1 MQDFF
6 KRFWFVTLV
15 GILFVFAIGYYVV
28 DQSEDIL
35 KGKTVDGNDIVFEIN
50 GENITA
56 NQFYDELVDQI
67 GISAAYS
74 LIEKAVVGQIGETT
88 VDIKSEAKIQAENTI
103 DSFKE
108 YYGDDYEDILLQS
121 LQAVGYQSADELQ
134 DYFEHLFIL
143 DELTLDYL
151 FDNQEEY
158 VVPFLTNNKP
168 RLVSHIL
175 IAMDDPDNPTEE
187 EQNRWDNAIEALES
201 GTSFEEVATEYS
213 DDTAS
218 ATNQGSL
225 GYMDASTE
233 FVPEFLKA
241 ALALDA
247 ENSQSEWVKTSY
259 GYHLIRL
266 DAADLDSLKQEDG
279 FKVALISANSSA
291 QQQMIWIKA
300 QELGLTFHGEQHE
313 NLYDEL
319 ENFINPT
326 EDE

>member
-1 MQDFF
+1 MQDFL

-28 DQSEDIL
+28 EQSKEIL

-56 NQFYDELVDQI
+56 DDFYTELVDQI
-67 GISAAYS
+67 GISAAYA
-74 LIEKAVVGQIGETT
+74 LIEKAVVEQNGE
-88 VDIKSEAKIQAENTI
+88 VNADIESEAKIQAENTI
-103 DSFKE
+103 NSFKE
-108 YYGDDYEDILLQS
+108 YYGDDYEDVLLQS
-121 LQAVGYQSADELQ
+121 LQAVGYQSVDELK
-134 DYFEHLFIL
+134 DYFIHLIAL
-143 DELTLDYL
+143 DEMTLEYL
-151 FDNQEEY
+151 YANQEEF
-158 VVPFLTNNKP
+158 VVPFLTNSKP

-187 EQNRWDNAIEALES
+187 EQNRWDNAIEALDS
-201 GTSFEEVATEYS
+201 DMTFEEVATEYS

-225 GYMDASTE
+225 GYVDDATE
-233 FVPEFLKA
+233 FVPEFLDA

-247 ENSQSEWVKTSY
+247 DNPLSEWVKTSY

-266 DAADLDSLKQEDG
+266 DAADLDTLKQEDG
-279 FKVALISANSSA
+279 FKAALIAANSNA
-291 QQQMIWIKA
+291 QQQMIWNKA
-300 QELGLTFHGEQHE
+300 QELGLSFNGEQ
-313 NLYDEL
+313 YDKLQEEL

>member
-15 GILFVFAIGYYVV
+15 GILFAFAIGYYVV

-50 GENITA
+50 GEYITA
-56 NQFYDELVDQI
+56 DEFYNELVDQI

-74 LIEKAVVGQIGETT
+74 LIERAVVEQVGETSD
-88 VDIKSEAKIQAENTI
+88 DIKSEAKIQAENTI
-103 DSFKE
+103 NSFKE
-108 YYGDDYEDILLQS
+108 YYGDEYEAILIQS
-121 LQAVGYQSADELQ
+121 LQSVGYQSADELQ

-151 FDNQEEY
+151 YDNQDEF
-158 VVPFLTNNKP
+158 VVPFLANNKP

-187 EQNRWDNAIEALES
+187 EQNRWDNAIEALDS
-201 GTSFEEVATEYS
+201 GSSFEEVATEYS
-213 DDTAS
+213 DDTVS

-233 FVPEFLKA
+233 FVPEFLNA

-247 ENSQSEWVKTSY
+247 DNSLSEWVKTSY

-279 FKVALISANSSA
+279 FKSALISANSNA
-291 QQQMIWIKA
+291 QQQMIWNKA
-300 QELGLTFHGEQHE
+300 KELGLTFYGEQHE
-313 NLYDEL
+313 DLYDEL
-319 ENFINPT
+319 ENFVNPT